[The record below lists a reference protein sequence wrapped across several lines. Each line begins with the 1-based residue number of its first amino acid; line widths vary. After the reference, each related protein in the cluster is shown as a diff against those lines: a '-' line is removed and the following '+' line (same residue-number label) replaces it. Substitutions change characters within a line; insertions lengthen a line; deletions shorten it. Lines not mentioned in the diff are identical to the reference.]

1 MEQNLADLPGVPGL
15 GQQVI
20 SYLRQECACARWCC
34 LPPPLTPELGPSVA
48 VPMRPQMPCRQ
59 SHLQGAVAGH
69 LTDRGCCFCY
79 FIVILLAMPCGTW
92 GLSSLTR
99 DWSCAPCS
107 RSAESQPL
115 DLQGR
120 PRGCCL
126 KSGSVLSSTATIAIT
141 WLISTSKSWLDTIT
155 SPCSLSQ
162 ARHQSSFFFFFLKKE
177 NTLAQRNC

>member
-1 MEQNLADLPGVPGL
+1 MNRGGRLTLNSLDRGPLHRFLWDHRQSFTHSKKVIPTNLLEGDVAVFPGGKQFQETYNKSVEQNLADLPGVPGL

-48 VPMRPQMPCRQ
+48 VPMRPQTPCRQ

-69 LTDRGCCFCY
+69 LTDRGCCLCY

-99 DWSCAPCS
+99 D
-107 RSAESQPL
+107 
-115 DLQGR
+115 
-120 PRGCCL
+120 
-126 KSGSVLSSTATIAIT
+126 
-141 WLISTSKSWLDTIT
+141 
-155 SPCSLSQ
+155 
-162 ARHQSSFFFFFLKKE
+162 
-177 NTLAQRNC
+177 